1 MKVSNIMFLLPTT
14 HIQAQMKTATAL
26 DSAVDR
32 KPFVPVSQNY
42 TGGSIIP
49 HRGYFIARMSSF

>member
-1 MKVSNIMFLLPTT
+1 MFLLPTT
-14 HIQAQMKTATAL
+14 HIQAQMKTVTAL
-26 DSAVDR
+26 DSAVDH

-49 HRGYFIARMSSF
+49 HRVYFIARMSSF